1 MVFFLG
7 GLLGFFK
14 IYFFLKFCRALKFL
28 LAWVMFLEHLLSH
41 YWECLSNYSWIDQTI
56 TVLNLMNISY
66 HYFQQILN
74 LYVPTHTPTFFFFS
88 SCFVVKSIQI
98 FQSLHGGSGPPAEPW
113 QLHISPAFGDQ
124 FLYRSKWVTSDK
136 WAFFTDLAL
145 TVMQSWSALL
155 RWRLSQRSQMC
166 HSFLHEEE
174 GDL

>member
-28 LAWVMFLEHLLSH
+28 LAWVMFLEHLLSR

-74 LYVPTHTPTFFFFS
+74 LYVPTHTPTFFFFLLVLLLNL
-88 SCFVVKSIQI
+88 FKY
-98 FQSLHGGSGPPAEPW
+98 FSLFMVAQGH
-113 QLHISPAFGDQ
+113 
-124 FLYRSKWVTSDK
+124 
-136 WAFFTDLAL
+136 
-145 TVMQSWSALL
+145 
-155 RWRLSQRSQMC
+155 QRSHDSC
-166 HSFLHEEE
+166 ISHLHSEISFYIDLSESLQTNEHFLQTW
-174 GDL
+174 LWQ